1 MTVADETRKREAR
14 RHVFHGQSYAVCD
27 CIYASPVLAFR
38 GMVGGTESWKRSA
51 LVCSC
56 GDKNAARL
64 WLNGIELSD
73 TLVLW
78 LDT

>member
-14 RHVFHGQSYAVCD
+14 LTFHAQSYAVCE
-27 CIYASPVLAFR
+27 CIYASPVPAFR

-64 WLNGIELSD
+64 WLNGIEFGD

-78 LDT
+78 LET